1 MSPLEEKKFEGHM
14 GCMAGFLQLFD
25 RPYFVT
31 GKRCYFSNG
40 APILSASGSTSASES
55 SEVSTVSLETNSAE
69 ENALR
74 FPVFELIDGVNTPW
88 KFKEAP
94 RLSLDGRT
102 IVDAKGNLNPREIP
116 AKRVASEQGE
126 VLEKKRRSPSVVAR
140 LMGLEVLP
148 CTGVEPPKRAELRR
162 SVSESQIRFQKPSSK
177 TLDDISWPQKLHYSG
192 TMAQE
197 RDLNADIVGSFYGEI
212 EKRLRMR
219 GIQEPARDLQKLK
232 QILEVLQL
240 KGLLHSKST
249 EKATGPL
256 QSVAACR
263 SPIVLMKPIPA
274 HRPRLTRTEAP
285 TLLSTSIPPRRRPPP
300 ARSIPS
306 NSVPHDR
313 RMQRSPEP
321 VKAPTSPSGSPMR
334 RRQLTV
340 ECQKNA
346 CPQRRIQ
353 TVNFPEESNSTA
365 EMQSKIDEVCSPA
378 AVNKT
383 TSASQ
388 PNFESEMMQ
397 TRRKL
402 LERCDKLLHNI
413 AAFTSSADKVIAAE
427 QHASPVSVLHP
438 SLPDDRC
445 PVDLKDGSADR
456 EDDHGVRVEPVRW
469 IVLSDSID
477 GSHEE
482 SGSDNGESDY
492 AYVRS
497 VLLESSRHLS
507 AADAFAAVEKRHH
520 SSSSPSP
527 LHRRLVFDAV
537 REIVERKRDS
547 SLRKV
552 WDELSRF
559 REGTAAV
566 EGDVMEVARKDLL
579 TSAKAGG
586 EGWEVA
592 RWDEM
597 SQAALRIERLVF
609 KDLVVETI
617 REMANLAG
625 RINRWTP
632 PRRKLWF

>member
-1 MSPLEEKKFEGHM
+1 MQRKSK
-14 GCMAGFLQLFD
+14 
-25 RPYFVT
+25 
-31 GKRCYFSNG
+31 S
-40 APILSASGSTSASES
+40 
-55 SEVSTVSLETNSAE
+55 
-69 ENALR
+69 
-74 FPVFELIDGVNTPW
+74 
-88 KFKEAP
+88 
-94 RLSLDGRT
+94 
-102 IVDAKGNLNPREIP
+102 REIP

-274 HRPRLTRTEAP
+274 HRPRLARTEAP
-285 TLLSTSIPPRRRPPP
+285 TLLSTSIPPRRRPQP

-306 NSVPHDR
+306 NSVPHL
-313 RMQRSPEP
+313 S
-321 VKAPTSPSGSPMR
+321 PTSPSGSPMR

-340 ECQKNA
+340 ECQKNP

-413 AAFTSSADKVIAAE
+413 AALTSSADKVIAAE

-438 SLPDDRC
+438 
-445 PVDLKDGSADR
+445 
-456 EDDHGVRVEPVRW
+456 
-469 IVLSDSID
+469 I
-477 GSHEE
+477 
-482 SGSDNGESDY
+482 
-492 AYVRS
+492 
-497 VLLESSRHLS
+497 
-507 AADAFAAVEKRHH
+507 
-520 SSSSPSP
+520 
-527 LHRRLVFDAV
+527 
-537 REIVERKRDS
+537 
-547 SLRKV
+547 
-552 WDELSRF
+552 
-559 REGTAAV
+559 
-566 EGDVMEVARKDLL
+566 
-579 TSAKAGG
+579 
-586 EGWEVA
+586 
-592 RWDEM
+592 
-597 SQAALRIERLVF
+597 
-609 KDLVVETI
+609 
-617 REMANLAG
+617 
-625 RINRWTP
+625 P
-632 PRRKLWF
+632 PRRSLPRRSQRWERGSGGRPRRPCRTGEVDRIVRFNRWFPRGIRIR